1 MALER
6 QAIGIVIGKLM
17 AERDFWKLLLLLG
30 GVFFLFEFHEVA
42 RESSD
47 MNTCVS
53 IARDALLVKGLDQ
66 PSSHA
71 AAVSHCNGNP
81 YEQKQLES

>member
-53 IARDALLVKGLDQ
+53 ITKDALLVRGFDQ
-66 PSSHA
+66 PSSLA
-71 AAVSHCNGNP
+71 AAVSQCNGNP
-81 YEQKQLES
+81 YEQKELES